1 MNRSAMNY
9 LYVEHNEHLG
19 LYHESEKTL
28 IVLRTDSSGRS
39 F

>member
-1 MNRSAMNY
+1 MNRSAMEH
-9 LYVEHNEHLG
+9 LYNEHNEHQSLF
-19 LYHESEKTL
+19 HEHEETL